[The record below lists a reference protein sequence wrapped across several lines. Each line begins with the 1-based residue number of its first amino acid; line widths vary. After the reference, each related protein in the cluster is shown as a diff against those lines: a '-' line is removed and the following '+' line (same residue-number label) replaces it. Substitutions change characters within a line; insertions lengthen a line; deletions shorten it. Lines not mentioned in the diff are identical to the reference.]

1 MKKLKKY
8 IHRLKT
14 TVIVRIFWSNAF
26 DSVRTN
32 HYKMAEEQG
41 IIKGKRESRC
51 IKCIDQ
57 MEGLL
62 NEN

>member
-1 MKKLKKY
+1 MNKLKKY
-8 IHRLKT
+8 FHRLKT
-14 TVIVRIFWSNAF
+14 TVIIRIFWSNAF

-32 HYKMAEEQG
+32 HYKMAEQQG
-41 IIKGKRESRC
+41 IIKGKRESQC
-51 IKCIDQ
+51 INCINL